1 MLEQQILDYLSCNL
15 LPKRYYHSLCVT
27 ELAVKLAEFY
37 KEDIYVVQT
46 AALLHDCA
54 KEMSLENMQKYI
66 EKNKLKVP
74 YCNFVVLNL
83 PQVLHSYIG
92 ADIAKKK
99 FNIKNKEIL
108 NAIKN
113 HTIGRIKMSKTEQI
127 LFVADS
133 LSKDRI
139 YPNKNKLNKMLF
151 EGLDNIFKIVLCN
164 KIEYILSN
172 FKLLHPDIVSIWNY
186 YNAK

>member
-1 MLEQQILDYLSCNL
+1 MLEQQILDYLYHNL

-27 ELAVKLAEFY
+27 ELAVKLAKFY
-37 KEDIYVVQT
+37 NEDIYVVQT

-54 KEMSLENMQKYI
+54 KEMSLDNMQKYI
-66 EKNKLKVP
+66 EKNKLKIP
-74 YCNFVVLNL
+74 YYDFVLLNL

-92 ADIAKKK
+92 ADIAEKQ
-99 FNIKNKEIL
+99 FGIKNKEII

-113 HTIGRIKMSKTEQI
+113 HTIGRTDMSKSEKI

-133 LSKDRI
+133 LSKDRN
-139 YPNKNKLNKMLF
+139 YPNREKLNKMLF
-151 EGLDNIFKIVLCN
+151 GNLDDVFKMVLCN
-164 KIEYILSN
+164 KIEYIISN

>member
-1 MLEQQILDYLSCNL
+1 MLEQQILDYLSYNL

-37 KEDIYVVQT
+37 KEDIYIVQT

-113 HTIGRIKMSKTEQI
+113 NTIGKI
-127 LFVADS
+127 LFVAVT
-133 LSKDRI
+133 LSKDII